1 MGDKNSFVLYMDLLS
16 VLDELDDEE
25 TAMLFR
31 SIRAYN
37 QLESEN
43 EAIRTKAAEDL
54 EAMTA
59 NKTVRIAFAPIRK
72 RLEADNKR
80 YAETVQLNKANGKL
94 GGAPKGNQNA
104 RKKKKNTETEE
115 TSQNNPN
122 NRAVDFSTETT
133 EGLKKQPKTTENN
146 IDMICNDVDMIN
158 NNSLSLLSLDGV
170 HEKKNINGKETENN
184 KFLTEFFSENKRAQ
198 IETICMQLYVT
209 PERLRKEAEEVI
221 DEWELTGDTHINYTE
236 WARHL
241 INHLRIKIRKDNGNN
256 REQKAGATDTTD
268 RHSGICEP
276 ATQKKPRRS
285 TL

>member
-31 SIRAYN
+31 AIRAYN

-122 NRAVDFSTETT
+122 N
-133 EGLKKQPKTTENN
+133 

-158 NNSLSLLSLDGV
+158 NNSPSLLSLDGV
-170 HEKKNINGKETENN
+170 REKKNINGKETENS

>member
-1 MGDKNSFVLYMDLLS
+1 MDLLS

-31 SIRAYN
+31 AIRAYN

-43 EAIRTKAAEDL
+43 EAIRTKAVEDL

-133 EGLKKQPKTTENN
+133 EGLKKQAGGCFLALFQRDNKKQPKQARG
-146 IDMICNDVDMIN
+146 C
-158 NNSLSLLSLDGV
+158 
-170 HEKKNINGKETENN
+170 
-184 KFLTEFFSENKRAQ
+184 FLTDGLFFNR
-198 IETICMQLYVT
+198 TLVLYNT
-209 PERLRKEAEEVI
+209 Y
-221 DEWELTGDTHINYTE
+221 N
-236 WARHL
+236 
-241 INHLRIKIRKDNGNN
+241 
-256 REQKAGATDTTD
+256 
-268 RHSGICEP
+268 
-276 ATQKKPRRS
+276 
-285 TL
+285 

>member
-31 SIRAYN
+31 AIRAYN

-43 EAIRTKAAEDL
+43 EDIRTKAAEDL

-133 EGLKKQPKTTENN
+133 EGLKKQAKTTENN

-158 NNSLSLLSLDGV
+158 NNSPSPVLLDGAR
-170 HEKKNINGKETENN
+170 ERESTNGKETENR

-256 REQKAGATDTTD
+256 REQKAGATDTTN
-268 RHSGICEP
+268 RYSGICEP
-276 ATQKKPRRS
+276 TTQKKPRRS

>member
-1 MGDKNSFVLYMDLLS
+1 M
-16 VLDELDDEE
+16 LDELDDEE

-31 SIRAYN
+31 AIRAYN

-43 EAIRTKAAEDL
+43 EAIRTKAEEDL

-59 NKTVRIAFAPIRK
+59 SKAVRIAFAPIRK

-80 YAETVQLNKANGKL
+80 YAEAVQLNKANGRL

-104 RKKKKNTETEE
+104 RKKSKNTETEE

-122 NRAVDFSTETT
+122 NRAVDFSTGAT
-133 EGLKKQPKTTENN
+133 EGLKKQAKTTEN
-146 IDMICNDVDMIN
+146 
-158 NNSLSLLSLDGV
+158 S
-170 HEKKNINGKETENN
+170 
-184 KFLTEFFSENKRAQ
+184 KFLTEFFSESKRAQ
-198 IETICMQLYVT
+198 VETICMQLHVT
-209 PERLRKEAEEVI
+209 PERLRKEAEEVV
-221 DEWELTGDTHINYTE
+221 DEWELTGDTHTNYTE

-241 INHLRIKIRKDNGNN
+241 INHLRIKIRKDNGNSS
-256 REQKAGATDTTD
+256 EQKAGATDTTD

>member
-31 SIRAYN
+31 AIRAYN

-43 EAIRTKAAEDL
+43 EAIRTKAEEDL

-133 EGLKKQPKTTENN
+133 ENN

-158 NNSLSLLSLDGV
+158 NNSPSLLSLDGV
-170 HEKKNINGKETENN
+170 REKKNINGKETENS

>member
-1 MGDKNSFVLYMDLLS
+1 M
-16 VLDELDDEE
+16 LDELDDEE

-31 SIRAYN
+31 AIRAYN

-133 EGLKKQPKTTENN
+133 EGLKKQAKTTENN

-158 NNSLSLLSLDGV
+158 NNSPSLLSLDGV
-170 HEKKNINGKETENN
+170 REKKNINGKETENN
-184 KFLTEFFSENKRAQ
+184 KFLTEFFSETK
-198 IETICMQLYVT
+198 
-209 PERLRKEAEEVI
+209 
-221 DEWELTGDTHINYTE
+221 G
-236 WARHL
+236 
-241 INHLRIKIRKDNGNN
+241 
-256 REQKAGATDTTD
+256 
-268 RHSGICEP
+268 
-276 ATQKKPRRS
+276 RR
-285 TL
+285 

>member
-1 MGDKNSFVLYMDLLS
+1 M
-16 VLDELDDEE
+16 LDELDDEE

-31 SIRAYN
+31 AIRAYN

-94 GGAPKGNQNA
+94 GARLKVIQNA

-115 TSQNNPN
+115 TSQNNQN

-133 EGLKKQPKTTENN
+133 EGLKKQAKTTENN

-158 NNSLSLLSLDGV
+158 NNSPSLLSLDGV
-170 HEKKNINGKETENN
+170 REKKNINGKETENS

>member
-1 MGDKNSFVLYMDLLS
+1 M
-16 VLDELDDEE
+16 LDELDDEE

-31 SIRAYN
+31 AIRAYN

-72 RLEADNKR
+72 RLESDNKR

-133 EGLKKQPKTTENN
+133 EGLKKQAKTTENN

-158 NNSLSLLSLDGV
+158 NNSHSPVLLDGAR
-170 HEKKNINGKETENN
+170 ERESTNGKETENR

-241 INHLRIKIRKDNGNN
+241 INHLRIKIRKNNGNN

-268 RHSGICEP
+268 RYSGICEP

>member
-31 SIRAYN
+31 AIRAYN

-133 EGLKKQPKTTENN
+133 ENN

-158 NNSLSLLSLDGV
+158 NNSPSLLSLDGV
-170 HEKKNINGKETENN
+170 REKKNINGKETENS

>member
-31 SIRAYN
+31 AIRAYN

-43 EAIRTKAAEDL
+43 EAIRTKAEEDL

-59 NKTVRIAFAPIRK
+59 NKTVRIEFAPIRK

-133 EGLKKQPKTTENN
+133 EGLKKQAKTTENN
-146 IDMICNDVDMIN
+146 IDMICNDMI
-158 NNSLSLLSLDGV
+158 
-170 HEKKNINGKETENN
+170 
-184 KFLTEFFSENKRAQ
+184 
-198 IETICMQLYVT
+198 
-209 PERLRKEAEEVI
+209 
-221 DEWELTGDTHINYTE
+221 
-236 WARHL
+236 
-241 INHLRIKIRKDNGNN
+241 
-256 REQKAGATDTTD
+256 
-268 RHSGICEP
+268 
-276 ATQKKPRRS
+276 
-285 TL
+285 

>member
-31 SIRAYN
+31 AIRAYN

-43 EAIRTKAAEDL
+43 EAIRTKAEEDL

-94 GGAPKGNQNA
+94 GA
-104 RKKKKNTETEE
+104 RLKVIRTHERRKRIRKPRKQAKTTQTTERLIF
-115 TSQNNPN
+115 QP
-122 NRAVDFSTETT
+122 ETT
-133 EGLKKQPKTTENN
+133 EGLKKQAKTTENN

-158 NNSLSLLSLDGV
+158 NNSPSLLSLDGV
-170 HEKKNINGKETENN
+170 REKKNINGKETENS

>member
-31 SIRAYN
+31 AIRAYN

-43 EAIRTKAAEDL
+43 EAIRTKAVEDL

-133 EGLKKQPKTTENN
+133 EGLKKQAKTTENN
-146 IDMICNDVDMIN
+146 IDMICNDIDMIN
-158 NNSLSLLSLDGV
+158 KYPSPALLDGV
-170 HEKKNINGKETENN
+170 RERESTNGKETENR
-184 KFLTEFFSENKRAQ
+184 KFLIEFFSENKRAQ

-256 REQKAGATDTTD
+256 REQKAGATDTTN
-268 RHSGICEP
+268 RYSGICEP
-276 ATQKKPRRS
+276 TTQKKPRRS

>member
-31 SIRAYN
+31 AIRAYN

-115 TSQNNPN
+115 TSQNNQN
-122 NRAVDFSTETT
+122 TGWFGCFRICYFRGRCGDCRHHC
-133 EGLKKQPKTTENN
+133 LK
-146 IDMICNDVDMIN
+146 
-158 NNSLSLLSLDGV
+158 
-170 HEKKNINGKETENN
+170 
-184 KFLTEFFSENKRAQ
+184 
-198 IETICMQLYVT
+198 
-209 PERLRKEAEEVI
+209 
-221 DEWELTGDTHINYTE
+221 NYC
-236 WARHL
+236 
-241 INHLRIKIRKDNGNN
+241 KMV
-256 REQKAGATDTTD
+256 
-268 RHSGICEP
+268 
-276 ATQKKPRRS
+276 
-285 TL
+285 

>member
-31 SIRAYN
+31 AIRAYN

-115 TSQNNPN
+115 TSQNNQN

-133 EGLKKQPKTTENN
+133 EGLKKQAKTTENN

-158 NNSLSLLSLDGV
+158 NNSPSLLSLDGV
-170 HEKKNINGKETENN
+170 REKKNINGKETENS
-184 KFLTEFFSENKRAQ
+184 KFLTEFSAK
-198 IETICMQLYVT
+198 T
-209 PERLRKEAEEVI
+209 K
-221 DEWELTGDTHINYTE
+221 G
-236 WARHL
+236 
-241 INHLRIKIRKDNGNN
+241 
-256 REQKAGATDTTD
+256 
-268 RHSGICEP
+268 
-276 ATQKKPRRS
+276 RR
-285 TL
+285 

>member
-31 SIRAYN
+31 AIRAYN

-43 EAIRTKAAEDL
+43 EAIRTKAEEDL

-104 RKKKKNTETEE
+104 RKKKRIRKPRKQAKTT
-115 TSQNNPN
+115 Q
-122 NRAVDFSTETT
+122 TT
-133 EGLKKQPKTTENN
+133 ERLIFQPKQPK
-146 IDMICNDVDMIN
+146 
-158 NNSLSLLSLDGV
+158 G
-170 HEKKNINGKETENN
+170 
-184 KFLTEFFSENKRAQ
+184 
-198 IETICMQLYVT
+198 
-209 PERLRKEAEEVI
+209 
-221 DEWELTGDTHINYTE
+221 
-236 WARHL
+236 
-241 INHLRIKIRKDNGNN
+241 
-256 REQKAGATDTTD
+256 
-268 RHSGICEP
+268 
-276 ATQKKPRRS
+276 
-285 TL
+285 

>member
-31 SIRAYN
+31 AIRAYN

-133 EGLKKQPKTTENN
+133 ENN

-158 NNSLSLLSLDGV
+158 NNSPSLLSLDGV
-170 HEKKNINGKETENN
+170 REKKNINGKETENN

>member
-31 SIRAYN
+31 AIRAYN

-122 NRAVDFSTETT
+122 NRNNRRVE
-133 EGLKKQPKTTENN
+133 KTSENN

-158 NNSLSLLSLDGV
+158 NNSPSLLSLDGV
-170 HEKKNINGKETENN
+170 REKKNINGKETENN

>member
-31 SIRAYN
+31 AIRAYN

-43 EAIRTKAAEDL
+43 EAIRTKAEEDL

-104 RKKKKNTETEE
+104 RKKKKNT
-115 TSQNNPN
+115 
-122 NRAVDFSTETT
+122 
-133 EGLKKQPKTTENN
+133 
-146 IDMICNDVDMIN
+146 
-158 NNSLSLLSLDGV
+158 NSPSLLSLDGV
-170 HEKKNINGKETENN
+170 REKKNINGKETENS

>member
-1 MGDKNSFVLYMDLLS
+1 
-16 VLDELDDEE
+16 
-25 TAMLFR
+25 
-31 SIRAYN
+31 
-37 QLESEN
+37 
-43 EAIRTKAAEDL
+43 
-54 EAMTA
+54 
-59 NKTVRIAFAPIRK
+59 
-72 RLEADNKR
+72 
-80 YAETVQLNKANGKL
+80 
-94 GGAPKGNQNA
+94 
-104 RKKKKNTETEE
+104 
-115 TSQNNPN
+115 
-122 NRAVDFSTETT
+122 
-133 EGLKKQPKTTENN
+133 
-146 IDMICNDVDMIN
+146 MIN
-158 NNSLSLLSLDGV
+158 KYPSPALLDGV
-170 HEKKNINGKETENN
+170 RERESTNGKETENR

>member
-1 MGDKNSFVLYMDLLS
+1 M
-16 VLDELDDEE
+16 LDELDDEE

-31 SIRAYN
+31 AIRAYN

-43 EAIRTKAAEDL
+43 EAIRTKAEEDL

-115 TSQNNPN
+115 TSQ
-122 NRAVDFSTETT
+122 
-133 EGLKKQPKTTENN
+133 
-146 IDMICNDVDMIN
+146 
-158 NNSLSLLSLDGV
+158 
-170 HEKKNINGKETENN
+170 KNINGKETENS

>member
-31 SIRAYN
+31 AIRAYN

-43 EAIRTKAAEDL
+43 EAIRTKAEEDL

-59 NKTVRIAFAPIRK
+59 KKTVRIAFAPIRK

-122 NRAVDFSTETT
+122 NRAVDFSTE
-133 EGLKKQPKTTENN
+133 
-146 IDMICNDVDMIN
+146 
-158 NNSLSLLSLDGV
+158 DGV
-170 HEKKNINGKETENN
+170 REKKNINGKETENS

-209 PERLRKEAEEVI
+209 PERLRKEAEGVI

>member
-31 SIRAYN
+31 AIRAYN

-43 EAIRTKAAEDL
+43 EAIRTKAEEDL

-133 EGLKKQPKTTENN
+133 EGLKKQAKTTEN
-146 IDMICNDVDMIN
+146 
-158 NNSLSLLSLDGV
+158 S
-170 HEKKNINGKETENN
+170 